1 MSDIIYSLFGPYTPV
16 MVDGVPLQGFASVNF
31 EWIAGVL
38 IFCIC
43 LCTCFAIVVKAV
55 GSIFRK

>member
-1 MSDIIYSLFGPYTPV
+1 MADLIYNLFGHYEPIMYN
-16 MVDGVPLQGFASVNF
+16 GVPLQGIAGVNF
-31 EWIAGVL
+31 EWIASVG

-43 LCTCFAIVVKAV
+43 LCTVFALTVKAV